1 VLAPIFLGVD
11 NFAQKRQW
19 HSPFLFDSTWQ
30 NSTCIDPVYKSD
42 CELDMSIEMDKSAEV
57 MSPKNKGVMPEDV
70 GPQILLVVLPS
81 DKFVKKSGVRIG
93 E

>member
-11 NFAQKRQW
+11 NFAKMRRW
-19 HSPFLFDSTWQ
+19 NSLFYLTAAWQ
-30 NSTCIDPVYKSD
+30 NSTYVDLAYKSD
-42 CELDMSIEMDKSAEV
+42 GEQDMSIEMEKSAEV